1 METKREKWREGGE
14 RKENKEEERKRQ
26 TYTYDELEEK
36 SKVGKKERNQMK
48 KETGELF
55 KLHLLID

>member
-1 METKREKWREGGE
+1 METEREKWREGGE
-14 RKENKEEERKRQ
+14 RKENKEEDRKRQ
-26 TYTYDELEEK
+26 TYTYDEREEK

-55 KLHLLID
+55 KLPLLID